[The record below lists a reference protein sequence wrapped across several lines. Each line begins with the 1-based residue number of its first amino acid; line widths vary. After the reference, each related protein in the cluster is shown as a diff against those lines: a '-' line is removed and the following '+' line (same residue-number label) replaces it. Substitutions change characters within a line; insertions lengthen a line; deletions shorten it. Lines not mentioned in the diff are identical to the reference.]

1 MNASDAHFPGARPD
15 VRASD
20 AERER
25 VAGLLTRH
33 AAEARLTREELAERI
48 EQAYAARTVTDL
60 ERLQRE
66 LPAEAEPRPRREPEP
81 DGRAGRARNAPMLA
95 LLAFAA
101 VVAVVARA
109 AAGDGDGWLWWP
121 FVLWGFAAKGWL
133 RHERRHLGPA
143 GGAGAGGGRLRAG
156 HPRGR
161 LDSPA

>member
-33 AAEARLTREELAERI
+33 AAEGRLTPEELAERI
-48 EQAYAARTVTDL
+48 EEVYAARTVADL
-60 ERLQRE
+60 ERPLRE

-81 DGRAGRARNAPMLA
+81 ERKAGRARSAPLLA
-95 LLAFAA
+95 LLAIAA
-101 VVAVVARA
+101 VVAVVAGA

-121 FVLWGFAAKGWL
+121 FVLWGLVAKGRL
-133 RHERRHLGPA
+133 RHGRRRLQPA
-143 GGAGAGGGRLRAG
+143 GGGDVGVGRLRAG
-156 HPRGR
+156 R
-161 LDSPA
+161 